1 MKPRNP
7 AIPNEATLELPF
19 LTAAEDGDSPYRSH
33 AEKEV
38 TELFGLLRKPVLRYL
53 LTFGLP
59 AHDGEEVVQE
69 VFLALFQHLR
79 RGKDRSNLRGWIF
92 RVAHNL
98 ALKER
103 MATQRQWAESGAAD
117 LEQRSDDALDP
128 EQQLALTQ
136 KERKLTAVL
145 RALPETDQRCLSLR
159 AEGLRY
165 REIAE
170 VLGISLGAVSMSLAR
185 SLARFEQ
192 VTKG

>member
-1 MKPRNP
+1 MPVPSNDP
-7 AIPNEATLELPF
+7 TLELPF
-19 LTAAEDGDSPYRSH
+19 PTAAEEARAPSRSH
-33 AEKEV
+33 AETEV

-59 AHDGEEVVQE
+59 VHDAEEVVQE

-79 RGKDRSNLRGWIF
+79 QDRDRSNLKGWVF

-98 ALKER
+98 ALKQR
-103 MATQRQWAESGAAD
+103 MARRNEGGTIDVERH
-117 LEQRSDDALDP
+117 SDAGLDP
-128 EQQLALTQ
+128 EQQSALTQ
-136 KERKLTAVL
+136 KERKLRAVL
-145 RALPETDQRCLSLR
+145 RALPDMDQRCISLR

-170 VLGISLGAVSMSLAR
+170 VLGISLGAVSISLAR

-192 VTKG
+192 VNKG

>member
-1 MKPRNP
+1 MPRDP
-7 AIPNEATLELPF
+7 AHPNDATLELPF
-19 LTAAEDGDSPYRSH
+19 LTAAENANPPSH
-33 AEKEV
+33 VEKEV
-38 TELFGLLRKPVLRYL
+38 TELFGLLRQPVLRYL

-79 RGKDRSNLRGWIF
+79 RGKDRSNLRGWVF

-98 ALKER
+98 ALKQR
-103 MATQRQWAESGAAD
+103 MAGQRQWTESGAD
-117 LEQRSDDALDP
+117 LEQHSDDALDP

-136 KERKLTAVL
+136 KERKLRAVL

-170 VLGISLGAVSMSLAR
+170 VLGISLGSVSISLAR